1 MVIFTTF
8 MPLAKVEMVVPAVVA
23 PVVRLEEKVV
33 LEESVE
39 MAVHLSFTNAAV
51 GKHPSGQEM
60 VACQV
65 VRATRLRQWG
75 ISM

>member
-1 MVIFTTF
+1 MLGMERMAIPAWMVQSIRISWIEEEGVIFTTF

-51 GKHPSGQEM
+51 G
-60 VACQV
+60 
-65 VRATRLRQWG
+65 
-75 ISM
+75 